1 MDARQVITFGMSVAG
16 CIVNKGYVF
25 IN

>member
-16 CIVNKGYVF
+16 CMVNKGYVF